1 MHFLSL
7 VLYET
12 TQYFRT
18 SGYKQVTPESTYT
31 YKKEMAM
38 GDMAFEKLTL
48 HVLVQTLWH
57 TRLTRIL
64 FFHDLCQTTKTIFF
78 FTMKNVNNK
87 HCSQHISH
95 KHAHVS

>member
-18 SGYKQVTPESTYT
+18 SGHKQVTPESMYT

-38 GDMAFEKLTL
+38 GDMTQLA
-48 HVLVQTLWH
+48 
-57 TRLTRIL
+57 
-64 FFHDLCQTTKTIFF
+64 TK
-78 FTMKNVNNK
+78 N
-87 HCSQHISH
+87 
-95 KHAHVS
+95 